1 MARLITD
8 LEADHARFRRYL
20 VWLNQEI
27 ITLAAGRRPDY
38 LLLNELAMYFA
49 DYPDELH
56 HKKEDIIYT
65 RLAEK
70 ARSKDIVLE
79 NLQGQHEDLSV
90 RAKRFA
96 EIVLLIINNQ
106 QFPVEEIVREAAE
119 YRDTLTAHMSGEET
133 SLFKPARTLLKKND
147 WWEIEQA
154 IGDLYADEIN
164 FDKARSVLEIE
175 TLLDR
180 HNR

>member
-1 MARLITD
+1 MATLITD

-27 ITLAAGRRPDY
+27 GALAAGRRPDY

-56 HKKEDIIYT
+56 HKKEDIIYAW
-65 RLAEK
+65 LAET
-70 ARSKDIVLE
+70 ARSRDIALE
-79 NLQGQHEDLSV
+79 NLQEQHADLSL

-96 EIVLLIINNQ
+96 EIVLLIINNEQ
-106 QFPVEEIVREAAE
+106 LPIAEIVEEAAA
-119 YRDTLTAHMSGEET
+119 YHAILTAHMSGEET
-133 SLFKPARTLLKKND
+133 FLFKPARALLKKDD

-164 FDKARSVLEIE
+164 FDKARSVLAIE
-175 TLLDR
+175 ALLDKHER
-180 HNR
+180 